1 MAKRSTVI
9 IIVGFLVGLV
19 VSIVAIALFQSR
31 QLQNEITVQRRHIEV
46 NQLIKNRGAKLSF
59 GDSQTVSIDEEFTI
73 PVVLTSEEFHVNGA
87 DIEISYD
94 PQFLKI
100 VLIENG
106 EIFDHFVADEINE
119 KEQKLLFSVAMDPD
133 KMGFTGSATIA
144 TIMARAL
151 RPGTTALEYIY
162 HKNDR
167 NDSNVSVSDLPGED
181 VLEMAESLQITV
193 Q

>member
-19 VSIVAIALFQSR
+19 VSIVAIALFQSQ

-133 KMGFTGSATIA
+133 KEGLTGSDTIA
-144 TIMARAL
+144 TITARAL
-151 RPGTTALEYIY
+151 RPGTTELEYIY